1 MVAPSPAL
9 SSVPVAT
16 ACLGRSTPAS
26 SSIDSSAEQ
35 GRAGWFRDLRLL
47 CQSRRMLRKSGTQ
60 RQQPPMWRRCRSL
73 RQVKQLHALMVLR
86 AFLSDPSALHE
97 LIFAFAIA
105 IAIRGGGAHAR
116 LVFDQIPHLNRFMY
130 NTLIRGAAHT
140 GAPRDALSLYARMAR
155 REGDGDVSPDKLT
168 FPFVLHACVAMGAG
182 DTRAQV
188 HTHVVKAGCESIQ
201 LSFACLFWSDR
212 SD

>member
-1 MVAPSPAL
+1 MPREVDAGELLHRLQRRAREGWMVP
-9 SSVPVAT
+9 
-16 ACLGRSTPAS
+16 RSTSPLPESEDA
-26 SSIDSSAEQ
+26 AE
-35 GRAGWFRDLRLL
+35 
-47 CQSRRMLRKSGTQ
+47 SGTQ

-97 LIFAFAIA
+97 LILAFAIA
-105 IAIRGGGAHAR
+105 IAIHGGGAHAR
-116 LVFDQIPHLNRFMY
+116 LVFDQIPHPNRFMY

-155 REGDGDVSPDKLT
+155 REGNGDVSPDKLT
-168 FPFVLHACVAMGAG
+168 FLFVLHACVAMGAG

-201 LSFACLFWSDR
+201 LSFACLFLV
-212 SD
+212 